1 MTDEILDV
9 ALLAF
14 ESGDDA
20 VRRAVVDGVMRSLE
34 TGFVYTTHDMGEG
47 FLDEAYGYLA
57 EFFGREAD
65 EKDRFRAPGSMG
77 QTGYTG
83 LLGMNV
89 EGIPYAHSPWAFWG
103 VVAFCILVGLAVLG
117 WFGMR
122 NWLRR

>member
-1 MTDEILDV
+1 LTDL
-9 ALLAF
+9 
-14 ESGDDA
+14 
-20 VRRAVVDGVMRSLE
+20 RAEQVDQRSLYIAIVA
-34 TGFVYTTHDMGEG
+34 FI
-47 FLDEAYGYLA
+47 FLPLT
-57 EFFGREAD
+57 FI
-65 EKDRFRAPGSMG
+65 
-77 QTGYTG
+77 TG